1 MKKTWPLPVVVVLT
15 LIGAIGCEPP
25 ATSVPESPAPAVP
38 QTVERV
44 DEPITLHLC
53 FTRGQKTRYRLT
65 REYRKQVKWQGVS
78 EDRAADLRDGAS
90 TTRLQLGFTQ
100 EVTRVDEDA
109 SADLNITLTELA
121 YRNQVPDRVP
131 FDFDSQR
138 PADANHPLRAL
149 IGSQY
154 RVTLSSV
161 GQVMA
166 VSGLE
171 EVTQKIP
178 ADVPES
184 RMAQR
189 LFSEP
194 VVRDRHTLAALAGHA
209 QTDRR
214 VGDTWRVAAVE
225 DFQGMGKQ
233 SFHKLYS
240 LSEWVSRAGQRK
252 AVITLST
259 EPSTR
264 GVNEGSS
271 HPFAGMMD
279 SEREF
284 AGRWELDLSRG
295 EIVHA
300 REDLSMTWR
309 VVVQGGGDASNAAP
323 VLSVM
328 TADRNYALER
338 LDGN

>member
-1 MKKTWPLPVVVVLT
+1 MRKTWPLPVVVVLI
-15 LIGAIGCEPP
+15 LMGATGCEPP
-25 ATSVPESPAPAVP
+25 ATSVPEAPEPAVAP
-38 QTVERV
+38 SATRMP
-44 DEPITLHLC
+44 EPVTLRLD
-53 FTRGQKTRYRLT
+53 FTPGQKTHYRLT
-65 REYRKQVKWQGVS
+65 REYRKQVKWQGVP

-100 EVTRVDEDA
+100 EVIRVHGDA
-109 SADLNITLTELA
+109 RVDLNITLTELT
-121 YRNQVPDRVP
+121 YQNQVPDRVQL
-131 FDFDSQR
+131 DFDSQR
-138 PADANHPLRAL
+138 PADAHQPLRAL

-154 RVTLSSV
+154 GLTLSPV
-161 GQVMA
+161 GQVLA
-166 VSGLE
+166 VSGLA

-178 ADVPES
+178 ADAPES
-184 RMAQR
+184 RMARR
-189 LFSEP
+189 LFSES
-194 VVRDRHTLAALAGHA
+194 VVRDRHTLAALAGH
-209 QTDRR
+209 THVDRH

-225 DFQGMGKQ
+225 DFQEMGKQ

-240 LSEWVSRAGQRK
+240 LSEWESGAGQRK

-271 HPFAGMMD
+271 HPFVGMMD
-279 SEREF
+279 SERDF

-300 REDLSMTWR
+300 REELRMTWR
-309 VVVQGGGDASNAAP
+309 VVVQGGGDASEAAP

-328 TADRNYALER
+328 TADRLYSLER